1 MAWNYDDGRNVYRA
15 SDGSTFTTEKAAQE
29 YQDKKDGR
37 TAESDRIAREYA
49 EAMGK
54 IIAQAWDL
62 INKGQCNAAI
72 KYLDDE
78 TSSHGKD
85 HFDGYDIPK
94 GFLQPYA
101 YAYAGINDLRK
112 AIELI
117 SEAILRYHEKAIVTL
132 DRAYFYS
139 LNKQWKLV
147 QLDAESVMNMEP
159 GGADFGDLGKA
170 FYYRGVSFEN
180 TGEKDKAI
188 IDYKTSA
195 DYNNER
201 SKEKLRNFSVSYSPK
216 NPPYT
221 LQGKWRN
228 GILLSAVSLI
238 MAFNAL
244 MFLVGPLMFF
254 IMIGF
259 VIFDIW
265 FIKKWRK
272 TRLKV
277 YPRKKKMMVTIMLSV
292 ILFFGIVYSTT
303 ILGTLGKINA
313 WEAEV
318 AEALKDLAGKELTVE
333 TGTLN
338 LRSAPNSTSNVIK
351 ILNEKDTVTATG
363 NVSGLWVPV
372 ESGSDKGFVF
382 ALSTRFNGSPII
394 DAFPFEVTASAP
406 IEVWDDY
413 NQNYQ
418 QKQTLPRGKVIR
430 VTSRRG
436 VFRDGK
442 SVLYLAIDFDD
453 KKYYYI
459 LNEEAEKL
467 VPKLNPDG
475 SIVSKRVKEGEIAT
489 AKIVRDCNLYS
500 DTNQKSA
507 VIKEL
512 KVGDV
517 ITTTGNTTKTILNGM
532 TWYEVTHN
540 DTTGWIGNWSNFE
553 K

>member
-313 WEAEV
+313 REAEV
-318 AEALKDLAGKELTVE
+318 AEALKDLAGKELTVYRYE
-333 TGTLN
+333 DKTVN
-338 LRSAPNSTSNVIK
+338 LRSESNGTSRVIK
-351 ILNEKDTVTATG
+351 TLNRGDTVTATG

-372 ESGSDKGFVF
+372 ESGSDKGYVF
-382 ALSTRFNGSPII
+382 APFVRLKNIEII
-394 DAFPFEVTASAP
+394 KYPFEVTTAAP
-406 IEVWDDY
+406 VKLNGNIEI
-413 NQNYQ
+413 
-418 QKQTLPRGKVIR
+418 PRGTALTAVDAKYWFTVEINNIEYRVPDEYVENIVPKVNADGSFVIPPARPAAFDKKIPFNVTVTEDIR
-430 VTSRRG
+430 ANNYN
-436 VFRDGK
+436 DGK
-442 SVLYLAIDFDD
+442 DNFTIPAGSVVPVVD
-453 KKYYYI
+453 KYTSN
-459 LNEEAEKL
+459 L
-467 VPKLNPDG
+467 
-475 SIVSKRVKEGEIAT
+475 RVKYNGKET
-489 AKIVRDCNLYS
+489 IVRWKY
-500 DTNQKSA
+500 
-507 VIKEL
+507 L
-512 KVGDV
+512 KVED
-517 ITTTGNTTKTILNGM
+517 
-532 TWYEVTHN
+532 
-540 DTTGWIGNWSNFE
+540 
-553 K
+553 